1 MRGTSRTS
9 TVIFTDLV
17 GSTRLA
23 ERLGPSGAIEVH
35 ERRFA
40 AMRDVLAVHRGT
52 EVKTLGDGIM
62 AAFDS
67 VTDGLA
73 CAVASACS

>member
-1 MRGTSRTS
+1 
-9 TVIFTDLV
+9 
-17 GSTRLA
+17 
-23 ERLGPSGAIEVH
+23 VH